1 MDKLSLLIYHA
12 RQCNPK
18 ACTGLKLGR
27 FYLAKVFYTP
37 RGIPRDAIV
46 LSPFA
51 SRVISRGDADR
62 ASKGLVVLDCSWEK
76 ATEVFEALRGRVAP
90 RVLPFL
96 LAANPVNYGKAR
108 KLSTVEAFASALYIV
123 GREGE
128 AREVLSKFK
137 WGPSFLELNRELLAR
152 YAGAKDGE
160 EIARIE
166 REYL

>member
-1 MDKLSLLIYHA
+1 MDRASLLIYHA

-27 FYLAKVFYTP
+27 FGLAKVFYSP
-37 RGIPRDAIV
+37 RGIPRGAIV

-51 SRVISRGDADR
+51 SRVISMEDADR
-62 ASKGLVVLDCSWEK
+62 VSKGLVVLDCSWKK
-76 ATEVFEALRGRVAP
+76 AVEVFGALRWRMEP

-108 KLSTVEAFASALYIV
+108 KLSTAEAFASALYIV
-123 GREGE
+123 GREEE

-137 WGPSFLELNRELLAR
+137 WGPTFLELNRELLAR

-160 EIARIE
+160 EIVRIE

>member
-1 MDKLSLLIYHA
+1 MDSFQAGRQRFTITEA
-12 RQCNPK
+12 RGAWVSFCRRPIK
-18 ACTGLKLGR
+18 S
-27 FYLAKVFYTP
+27 
-37 RGIPRDAIV
+37 I
-46 LSPFA
+46 A
-51 SRVISRGDADR
+51 SDITSSSATVT
-62 ASKGLVVLDCSWEK
+62 K
-76 ATEVFEALRGRVAP
+76 ATAVFEALRGRVAP

-137 WGPSFLELNRELLAR
+137 WGHSFPELNRELLAR

>member
-1 MDKLSLLIYHA
+1 MDKIPLFIYHA

-27 FYLAKVFYTP
+27 FRLAKLFYTP
-37 RGIPRDAIV
+37 RGIPRGAIV

-51 SRVISRGDADR
+51 SRVISREDVDR
-62 ASKGLVVLDCSWEK
+62 AAKGLVVLDCSWEK
-76 ATEVFEALRGRVAP
+76 ATEVFEALRWRVAP
-90 RVLPFL
+90 RVLPLL

-123 GREGE
+123 GREEE

-137 WGPSFLELNRELLAR
+137 WGPSFLDLNRELLERYTGAR
-152 YAGAKDGE
+152 DGE